1 MIKVIVHPNVRIV
14 YWSLT
19 LNGVYGQGDSIPN
32 FGMSFKTCDIEY
44 IDFHLNTFSNKDEL
58 SLQCVIIG

>member
-1 MIKVIVHPNVRIV
+1 MIKVIVYPNVRIV

-19 LNGVYGQGDSIPN
+19 LNGVYGQGDCNPYL
-32 FGMSFKTCDIEY
+32 GMSFKTCNIEY
-44 IDFHLNTFSNKDEL
+44 IDFHFNTFSNKDEL